1 MNQRYNDPY
10 RRQRGDDPR
19 TAEERGLYGQR
30 GGGARG
36 YRPGGGSWQNQ
47 GRHGQEGQRGPWQEE
62 YRRYG
67 QQGGPGMR
75 GGNERYG
82 QGTDY
87 LSATGEGYGD
97 IDDDYLPPAWDEA
110 GQQHGGYRNTFAS
123 DTTGYGYGGYDRGG
137 EWRNRPRDEYPRGF
151 AGYGA
156 DREGRLQGP
165 YGVRRDYG
173 ERQFGQGY
181 GSPSG
186 GASWGGPS
194 WNDPQHPDY
203 QADYGR
209 RQYARSPTEFMGE
222 RYPYGHDYG
231 AGPSHYRK
239 GPKGYQRSDSRITE
253 DVSERLSEDR
263 HIDASDIEVSV
274 QGGVVTLKGTVPAR
288 YMKHLAEDCAD
299 RCFGVKDVENRIR
312 VESSGDR
319 DEQLRSTTAGA
330 GTFGTSQQEGGTSQ
344 GSRH

>member
-1 MNQRYNDPY
+1 MNQRHNDPY
-10 RRQRGDDPR
+10 RRQRGGDYGQRDDQ
-19 TAEERGLYGQR
+19 GLYGQR

-36 YRPGGGSWQNQ
+36 YRPGGGQWQDQ
-47 GRHGQEGQRGPWQEE
+47 GRRVQGQQSQRGSWLDDD
-62 YRRYG
+62 RRHG
-67 QQGGPGMR
+67 PQGGGYGMQ
-75 GGNERYG
+75 GGRERYG
-82 QGTDY
+82 RDTDY

-97 IDDDYLPPAWDEA
+97 IDDDYLPPAWDEG

-123 DTTGYGYGGYDRGG
+123 DTTGYGYGGFDRGG
-137 EWRNRPRDEYPRGF
+137 AWRNRPQDEYPRGF
-151 AGYGA
+151 TGYGS

-186 GASWGGPS
+186 GPSWGGPP
-194 WNDPQHPDY
+194 WHDPQHRDY

-239 GPKGYQRSDSRITE
+239 GPKGYQRSDQRITE
-253 DVSERLSEDR
+253 DVSERLSEDP
-263 HIDASDIEVSV
+263 HIDASEIEVSV
-274 QGGVVTLKGTVPAR
+274 QGGIVTLKGTVPAR

-312 VESSGDR
+312 VESSDHR
-319 DEQLRSTTAGA
+319 DEELRSSTAGGGT
-330 GTFGTSQQEGGTSQ
+330 GTFGTTQE
-344 GSRH
+344 SRH

>member
-10 RRQRGDDPR
+10 RRQRGDDNQGQR
-19 TAEERGLYGQR
+19 DDYGRDDQGLYGQR

-36 YRPGGGSWQNQ
+36 YRPGGGQAQYQSRGGQGPQGSWLEDNRRL
-47 GRHGQEGQRGPWQEE
+47 GRPSGYGSRD
-62 YRRYG
+62 RYG
-67 QQGGPGMR
+67 NR
-75 GGNERYG
+75 S
-82 QGTDY
+82 DY

-97 IDDDYLPPAWDEA
+97 MDEDYLPPAWDEA
-110 GQQHGGYRNTFAS
+110 GPQHGGYRNTFAS
-123 DTTGYGYGGYDRGG
+123 DTTGYGYGGFDRGG
-137 EWRNRPRDEYPRGF
+137 EWGSRPHDEYPRGF
-151 AGYGA
+151 AGYGY

-194 WNDPQHPDY
+194 WNDPQHRDY

-239 GPKGYQRSDSRITE
+239 GPKGYQRSDPRITE
-253 DVSERLSEDR
+253 DVSERLSEDP

-274 QGGVVTLKGTVPAR
+274 QGGIVTLKGTVPAR

-312 VESSGDR
+312 VETSPDQR
-319 DEQLRSTTAGA
+319 DENLRSTTAGT
-330 GTFGTSQQEGGTSQ
+330 GTFGTTQE
-344 GSRH
+344 SRH

>member
-10 RRQRGDDPR
+10 RRQRGDYGQGQRDQGPGYGHDDG
-19 TAEERGLYGQR
+19 GLYGQR

-36 YRPGGGSWQNQ
+36 YRPGGGQGPQQGPQGSWLED
-47 GRHGQEGQRGPWQEE
+47 H
-62 YRRYG
+62 RRYG
-67 QQGGPGMR
+67 QQQSAYGGR
-75 GGNERYG
+75 ERHAG
-82 QGTDY
+82 RNDY
-87 LSATGEGYGD
+87 LPATSEGYGD

-110 GQQHGGYRNTFAS
+110 GPQHGGYRNTFAS
-123 DTTGYGYGGYDRGG
+123 DTTGYGYGGFDRGG
-137 EWRNRPRDEYPRGF
+137 EWGNRPRDEYPRGF
-151 AGYGA
+151 AGYGS

-165 YGVRRDYG
+165 YGVRRDHG
-173 ERQFGQGY
+173 ERQLGQGY

-194 WNDPQHPDY
+194 WNDPQHRDY

-239 GPKGYQRSDSRITE
+239 GPKGYQRSDQRITE
-253 DVSERLSEDR
+253 DVSERLSEDP
-263 HIDASDIEVSV
+263 HIDASEIEVGV
-274 QGGVVTLKGTVPAR
+274 QGGIVTLKGTVPAR

-312 VESSGDR
+312 VEIPADQR
-319 DEQLRSTTAGA
+319 DDDLRSTTAGA
-330 GTFGTSQQEGGTSQ
+330 GTFGTTQE
-344 GSRH
+344 SRH